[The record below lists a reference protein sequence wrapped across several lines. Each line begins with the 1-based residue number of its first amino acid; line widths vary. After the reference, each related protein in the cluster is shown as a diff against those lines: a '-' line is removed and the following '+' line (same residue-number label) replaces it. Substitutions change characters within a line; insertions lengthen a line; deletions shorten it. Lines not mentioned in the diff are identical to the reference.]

1 MPMIRLLSAALM
13 GAAPIAFV
21 SVETLL
27 IVGAIVAGAG
37 AVITGVIAFRA
48 SRGRGPSEEESVRH
62 SPSPSPSS
70 LGMAD
75 DPIVAALVAADGNR
89 RSRPPRQSDRTE
101 P

>member
-1 MPMIRLLSAALM
+1 MPMVRLLSAALM

-21 SVETLL
+21 SAETLL

-48 SRGRGPSEEESVRH
+48 SRRGPSEEESVRR
-62 SPSPSPSS
+62 SPSPSS

-75 DPIVAALVAADGNR
+75 DPIVAALVATDGDR
-89 RSRPPRQSDRTE
+89 RSRPASPARPDGPLS
-101 P
+101 

>member
-1 MPMIRLLSAALM
+1 M

-21 SVETLL
+21 SVEALL

-37 AVITGVIAFRA
+37 AVIAGVIAFRS

-62 SPSPSPSS
+62 SPSPSS

-75 DPIVAALVAADGNR
+75 DPIVAALVAADGKR
-89 RSRPPRQSDRTE
+89 RSRPRSAVRPDGALS
-101 P
+101 

>member
-1 MPMIRLLSAALM
+1 MVRLLSAALM
-13 GAAPIAFV
+13 GATPIAFV
-21 SVETLL
+21 SAETLL
-27 IVGAIVAGAG
+27 IFGAIVAGAG

-48 SRGRGPSEEESVRH
+48 SRRGPSEEEAVRR

-75 DPIVAALVAADGNR
+75 DPIVAALVATDGDR
-89 RSRPPRQSDRTE
+89 RSRAARPSDRTD

>member
-1 MPMIRLLSAALM
+1 MIRLQSAALM
-13 GAAPIAFV
+13 AAAPIAFV
-21 SVETLL
+21 SVEALF

-37 AVITGVIAFRA
+37 AVITGVIAFRTSRRREA
-48 SRGRGPSEEESVRH
+48 SDEESVRH

-75 DPIVAALVAADGNR
+75 DPIVAALVTADGKR
-89 RSRPPRQSDRTE
+89 RSRPARQSDRTE